1 MVQLA
6 SDRSAN
12 MSNDM
17 WRGIQEARRIATILV
32 ALVFVA
38 GCGPRHVRWRDSDPT
53 ILPQGARVDA
63 QLPPHGYLVME
74 KVPPQKPGAEQM
86 ERYPPIYLYDQQG
99 TFIGQLANNTEF
111 PKPLRAGDYIVLV
124 GEADPLG
131 PFRQVQVRIEDGR
144 TTTVSLADIGQAPW
158 R

>member
-1 MVQLA
+1 M
-6 SDRSAN
+6 STGIWRSGRAGR
-12 MSNDM
+12 
-17 WRGIQEARRIATILV
+17 WIAALVV
-32 ALVFVA
+32 ALGAVD
-38 GCGPRHVRWRDSDPT
+38 GCAPRHVGWRDSDPT

-74 KVPPQKPGAEQM
+74 KVAPQKPGAEQM

-99 TFIGQLANNTEF
+99 HFIDQLANNTEY
-111 PKPLRAGDYIVLV
+111 PKPLRAGAYIVLV

-158 R
+158 Q